1 MDEGYSIVKEACV
14 LVRKDIPIAT
24 IRNSNSPLSNGAVDF
39 LQLISSQDV
48 DFNEIPQSDVGVD
61 ELAFLPFSSGTTGL
75 PKGVMLNH
83 YNVTVNCEQ
92 MQSKVPNEVMVTAA
106 TDSFQHIVPCILPFF
121 HIYGLTANLI
131 SKLYLGA
138 KLVTVPKFTPED
150 LFKCLI
156 DKKSTVL
163 NLVPPIGKL
172 QS

>member
-1 MDEGYSIVKEACV
+1 MDEAYSVVKEACA

-24 IRNSNSPLSNGAVDF
+24 IRNSNGSISNGGVDF
-39 LQLISSQDV
+39 FQLISPQDV
-48 DFNEIPQSDVGVD
+48 DFNQIPSSGVGVD
-61 ELAFLPFSSGTTGL
+61 GLAFLPFSSGTTGL

-83 YNVTVNCEQ
+83 QNVTVNCEQ
-92 MQSKVPNEVMVTAA
+92 MQSKVPHEVMVTPA
-106 TDSFQHIVPCILPFF
+106 THSFQHIVPCILPFF

-131 SKLYLGA
+131 SKLFLGT
-138 KLVTVPKFTPED
+138 KLITVPKFTPED

-172 QS
+172 